1 MSKLFNELRAVHGT
15 TLPKEQAREQEQ
27 RKEQLKA
34 KDISTLCDVI
44 VERRDFVTG
53 GGLTPTEQAPIQHI
67 SREPLLWRYLTI
79 VQCVSNVNIP
89 SIEGAAL
96 QWKEEGYSNVQDL
109 TVQGFAARPHRLV
122 VTNRISRDFDKQ
134 VEGLKA
140 GILEEYLHKSEGK
153 VIQTMLSTYTASTD
167 PTDSAP
173 APIFSTYT
181 GVGSIDDI
189 VGYTSQLKGSNIW
202 VISPSAV
209 ADILTIF
216 GSDAL
221 NSSKLAGYPY
231 IVEENAEA
239 GYFYFGDFSKLYVA
253 DFELYPFT
261 FDDVTRAHLNETQ
274 VTAESYWDYKQMGGA
289 ICKFKYEPANT
300 EPTEPA
306 EDNTEPA
313 EDNTEPADTEP
324 TEPADTEP
332 TE

>member
-1 MSKLFNELRAVHGT
+1 MSKLFDEIRAVHGT
-15 TLPKEQAREQEQ
+15 TLTKELSREQEQ
-27 RKEQLKA
+27 RKA
-34 KDISTLCDVI
+34 KLQAKGINVLGDVI
-44 VERRDFVTG
+44 MERRDFVTVNN
-53 GGLTPTEQAPIQHI
+53 LTPTTQDPIQHI
-67 SREPLLWRYLTI
+67 SREPLLWKYLTI
-79 VQCVSNVNIP
+79 VQCVINVNIP

-96 QWKEEGYSNVQDL
+96 QWKEEGYSNIQDL

-153 VIQTMLSTYTASTD
+153 VINTMLSTYTTSTD
-167 PTDSAP
+167 PTDSTP
-173 APIFSTYT
+173 APLFTSYT
-181 GVGSIDDI
+181 GVATIDEI
-189 VGYTSQLKGSNIW
+189 VSHTSQLKGANMW

-231 IVEENAEA
+231 IVEENAES

-274 VTAESYWDYKQMGGA
+274 VTAESYWDYKLMGGS
-289 ICKFKYEPANT
+289 ICKFKFEPAT
-300 EPTEPA
+300 S
-306 EDNTEPA
+306 
-313 EDNTEPADTEP
+313 DTEP
-324 TEPADTEP
+324 TE
-332 TE
+332 

>member
-1 MSKLFNELRAVHGT
+1 MSKLFDEIKAVHGN
-15 TLPKEQAREQEQ
+15 TLGRELARQQEE
-27 RKEQLKA
+27 RKAQLKA

-44 VERRDFVTG
+44 MERRDFVNTN
-53 GGLTPTEQAPIQHI
+53 TTTQAEQAPIQHI
-67 SREPLLWRYLTI
+67 SREPLLWKYLTV

-89 SIEGAAL
+89 SIEEAAL
-96 QWKEEGYSNVQDL
+96 QWKEEGFSNVQDL

-153 VIQTMLSTYTASTD
+153 VINTMLSTYTASTD
-167 PTDSAP
+167 PTDSTP

-181 GVGSIDDI
+181 GVSSISDI
-189 VGYTSQLKGSNIW
+189 VTYTSQLKGSNIW

-209 ADILTIF
+209 ADILALY
-216 GSDAL
+216 GADAL
-221 NSSKLAGYPY
+221 NSSKLMGYPY
-231 IVEENAEA
+231 IVEENAES

-274 VTAESYWDYKQMGGA
+274 VTAESYWDFKVMGGQLL
-289 ICKFKYEPANT
+289 KFKYEPT
-300 EPTEPA
+300 DPTE
-306 EDNTEPA
+306 
-313 EDNTEPADTEP
+313 
-324 TEPADTEP
+324 
-332 TE
+332 

>member
-1 MSKLFNELRAVHGT
+1 MSKLFDEIKAVHGN
-15 TLPKEQAREQEQ
+15 TLGRELARQQEE
-27 RKEQLKA
+27 RKAQLKA
-34 KDISTLCDVI
+34 KGISVLGDAI
-44 VERRDFVTG
+44 LERRDFVTG
-53 GGLTPTEQAPIQHI
+53 SGLTPTTQDPIQHI

-89 SIEGAAL
+89 SVEGAQL
-96 QWKEEGYSNVQDL
+96 QWKEEGYSNIQDL
-109 TVQGFAARPHRLV
+109 MVEGFAARPHRLV

-153 VIQTMLSTYTASTD
+153 VINTMLSTYTASTD
-167 PTDSAP
+167 PTDSTP

-181 GVGSIDDI
+181 GVSSIDDI

-209 ADILTIF
+209 ADILALY
-216 GSDAL
+216 GADAL
-221 NSSKLAGYPY
+221 NSNKLMGYPF
-231 IVEENAEA
+231 IIEENAES
-239 GYFYFGDFSKLYVA
+239 GFFYFGDFSKLYVA

-274 VTAESYWDYKQMGGA
+274 VTAESFWDYKLMGGT

-300 EPTEPA
+300 EPA
-306 EDNTEPA
+306 N
-313 EDNTEPADTEP
+313 TEP
-324 TEPADTEP
+324 TE
-332 TE
+332 

>member
-1 MSKLFNELRAVHGT
+1 MSKLFNELRAVHGN
-15 TLPKEQAREQEQ
+15 TLGRELARQQEQ

-34 KDISTLCDVI
+34 KGISVLGDAI
-44 VERRDFVTG
+44 LERRDFVTG
-53 GGLTPTEQAPIQHI
+53 NNLTPSEQAPIQHI
-67 SREPLLWRYLTI
+67 SREPLLWKYLTI

-89 SIEGAAL
+89 SVEEAQLA
-96 QWKEEGYSNVQDL
+96 WKEEGYSNIQNL

-153 VIQTMLSTYTASTD
+153 VINTMLSTYTASTD
-167 PTDSAP
+167 PTDSTP
-173 APIFSTYT
+173 APIFTGYT
-181 GVGSIDDI
+181 GVSNISDI
-189 VGYTSQLKGSNIW
+189 VTYTSQLKGANMW

-209 ADILTIF
+209 SDILTIF

-221 NSSKLAGYPY
+221 NSSKLAGYSY

-239 GYFYFGDFSKLYVA
+239 GYFYFGDFSKLYIA

-261 FDDVTRAHLNETQ
+261 FDDITRAHLNEVQ
-274 VTAESYWDYKQMGGA
+274 VTAESFWDFKLMGGT
-289 ICKFKYEPANT
+289 ICKFKYEPT
-300 EPTEPA
+300 
-306 EDNTEPA
+306 D
-313 EDNTEPADTEP
+313 TEPADTEP
-324 TEPADTEP
+324 TEPTEP

>member
-1 MSKLFNELRAVHGT
+1 MNKLFNEIRAVHGT

-34 KDISTLCDVI
+34 KGISVLGDVI
-44 VERRDFVTG
+44 MERRDFVTG
-53 GGLTPTEQAPIQHI
+53 NTLTPTEQAPIQHI
-67 SREPLLWRYLTI
+67 SREPLLWRYLTV

-89 SIEGAAL
+89 SVEGAAL
-96 QWKEEGYSNVQDL
+96 QWKEEGFSNIQDL
-109 TVQGFAARPHRLV
+109 TVEGFAAKPHRLV

-134 VEGLKA
+134 VSGLKA

-153 VIQTMLSTYTASTD
+153 VINTMLSTYTQPTD
-167 PTDSAP
+167 PTDSTP

-181 GVGSIDDI
+181 GVATIDDI
-189 VGYTSQLKGSNIW
+189 VSHTSQLKGANMW

-209 ADILTIF
+209 ADILTIY
-216 GSDAL
+216 GADAL
-221 NSSKLAGYPY
+221 NGSKLMGYPY

-261 FDDVTRAHLNETQ
+261 FDDITRAHLNEIQ
-274 VTAESYWDYKQMGGA
+274 VTAESWWDYQQMGGS
-289 ICKFKYEPANT
+289 ICKFKYEPAT
-300 EPTEPA
+300 S
-306 EDNTEPA
+306 
-313 EDNTEPADTEP
+313 DTEP
-324 TEPADTEP
+324 TDP